1 MRTPRIFHP
10 GPLAEGTEIELPPQP
25 AQHVAKVLRLK
36 AGAPLILFNGEG
48 GQYRAELTQV
58 ERRRVTA
65 RVDTFEAVEVESP
78 LPITLAQGISKG
90 DRMDYAV
97 QKAVELGAARIQ
109 PIFTARS
116 AVELKGDR
124 LEKKLAHWRGV
135 AVAACEQSGRN
146 RLPEI
151 PTPLRL
157 GDWLAQPLEGLGLTL
172 DPRAGR
178 PLAELAPPEGPVTLL
193 IGPEGGLTDQE
204 IHLAEKAGYQGVLL
218 GPRVLRT
225 ETAAAAALT
234 AVQLLWG
241 DFR

>member
-1 MRTPRIFHP
+1 MRIPRIFHP
-10 GPLAEGTEIELPPQP
+10 APLAEGAEIELAPQP

-36 AGAPLILFNGEG
+36 AGAPLLLFNGEG
-48 GQYRAELTQV
+48 GQYRAELAQV

-65 RVDTFEAVEVESP
+65 RIDTFETVEVESP

-109 PIFTARS
+109 PIFSERS
-116 AVELKGDR
+116 AVELKGER

-151 PTPLRL
+151 PPPQRL
-157 GDWLAQPLEGLGLTL
+157 GDWLARPLDGLGLTL

-178 PLAELAPPEGPVTLL
+178 PLAELTPPEGPVTLL

-204 IHLAEKAGYQGVLL
+204 IRLAEKAGYQGVLL